1 MSKKL
6 PIISGNKLIR
16 VLNKLGYEIIRQK
29 GSHVRL
35 KDTSNPSHIP
45 VTVPLHKEI
54 KPGLLRKIM
63 KDAHL
68 TLELLIELLKE

>member
-29 GSHVRL
+29 GSHIRL

-45 VTVPLHKEI
+45 VTVPLH
-54 KPGLLRKIM
+54 
-63 KDAHL
+63 
-68 TLELLIELLKE
+68 